1 MLQFLVVINPNM
13 TDGNGTFL
21 NADYQEALP
30 NLIGRSNVITVGY
43 VSTNLGSR
51 NITDVADDINSY
63 GSLEENLAIDGIF
76 FDQTPTI
83 FTNDSLNYMT
93 ELDEFVKQHPGFSGL
108 NIV

>member
-1 MLQFLVVINPNM
+1 M

-30 NLIGRSNVITVGY
+30 NLTGRSNVITVGY

-51 NITDVADDINSY
+51 NITDVVDDINSY

>member
-1 MLQFLVVINPNM
+1 M

-30 NLIGRSNVITVGY
+30 NLTGRSNVITVGY

>member
-1 MLQFLVVINPNM
+1 MG
-13 TDGNGTFL
+13 DGNGTSL

-30 NLIGRSNVITVGY
+30 NLTGRSNIITVGY
-43 VSTNLGSR
+43 VGTNMGSR
-51 NITDVADDINSY
+51 NITDVANDINSY
-63 GSLEENLAIDGIF
+63 GSLEEINLAIDGIF

-93 ELDEFVKQHPGFSGL
+93 ELDTFVKQHPGFNGM